1 MFASSKMSKSLVAA
15 AVLMLA
21 VALAPAGLA
30 KHGDVLVRGT
40 CTSSSMSKL
49 KLSREDG
56 RVEVE
61 FEVDQNRTG
70 VTWRIVL
77 TRNGTRVFRG
87 ARTTRPPSG
96 SFSLRRVVGDTPAA
110 DRFRARATS
119 PSGEAC
125 TASGSF

>member
-1 MFASSKMSKSLVAA
+1 MFGSSKMSKSLVAA

-30 KHGDVLVRGT
+30 KDGDVLVRGT

-77 TRNGTRVFRG
+77 MRNGTLVFRG

-96 SFSLRRVVGDTPAA
+96 SFSVRRVVGDTPAA
-110 DRFRARATS
+110 DHFRARATS